1 MGNETVNDIDIY
13 EGQIPTPTLV
23 SLINFL
29 LDKIPNDG
37 MKSFSMHGIWSS
49 YSENLN
55 FMLNE
60 LAKKISKPKLTSLT
74 IGGFD

>member
-29 LDKIPNDG
+29 LEKIPNDG
-37 MKSFSMHGIWSS
+37 IQSFSMHGIWSS
-49 YSENLN
+49 YSINLS
-55 FMLNE
+55 FVL
-60 LAKKISKPKLTSLT
+60 
-74 IGGFD
+74 D

>member
-1 MGNETVNDIDIY
+1 MGSETVNVIDIY

-23 SLINFL
+23 SLIHFL

-37 MKSFSMHGIWSS
+37 MQSFSMHGIWSS
-49 YSENLN
+49 YSENLS

-60 LAKKISKPKLTSLT
+60 LAKKIAKPKLTSLT

>member
-37 MKSFSMHGIWSS
+37 MREFGMHGIWSS
-49 YSENLN
+49 YSDNLN

-60 LAKKISKPKLTSLT
+60 LAKKIAKPKLTSLT

>member
-29 LDKIPNDG
+29 LEKIPNDG
-37 MKSFSMHGIWSS
+37 IQSFSMHGIWSN
-49 YSENLN
+49 YSINLS
-55 FMLNE
+55 FVL
-60 LAKKISKPKLTSLT
+60 
-74 IGGFD
+74 D